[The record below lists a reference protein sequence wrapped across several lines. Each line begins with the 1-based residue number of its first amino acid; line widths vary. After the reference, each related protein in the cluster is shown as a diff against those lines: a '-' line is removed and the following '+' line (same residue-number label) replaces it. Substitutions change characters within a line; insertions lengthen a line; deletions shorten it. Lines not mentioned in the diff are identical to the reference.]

1 MCNDCIVLHERLNQ
15 LSHELFQVK
24 RANSNLQTELHE
36 ERRQKN
42 KILREQKKQQD
53 KQHYRNGQKRGK
65 SGRNG

>member
-1 MCNDCIVLHERLNQ
+1 MIAMCNDCIVLHERLQQ
-15 LSHELFQVK
+15 LSQELFQVK
-24 RANSNLQTELHE
+24 RANSNLNNELHE

-42 KILREQKKQQD
+42 KLIREKKK